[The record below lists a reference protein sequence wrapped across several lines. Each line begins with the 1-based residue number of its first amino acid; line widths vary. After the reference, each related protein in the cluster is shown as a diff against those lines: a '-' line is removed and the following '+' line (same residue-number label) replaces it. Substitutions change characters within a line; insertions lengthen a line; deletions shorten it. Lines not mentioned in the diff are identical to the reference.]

1 MSFIHRDYNKPRI
14 AMHNNKVMRK
24 SLFDKVFTK
33 SMVGGV
39 QVYGT
44 AQIYQNSSK
53 VRSDKTF
60 KRFLRNIGTSYK
72 EMNKQILETKNID
85 KVENIY
91 FKMNQS
97 KLLFS
102 PQSNA
107 DIADKLNN
115 DYLYDMSVP
124 YTNTAT
130 TYYYSQGRIANEVIA
145 TLPIDSDI
153 KNYQF
158 VNGTGTFDTTAD
170 GFYRITADGKIRIT
184 DAGVEPILSDPYD
197 VYSDTI
203 NPPTNKMNHDGG
215 SNQFGYTVRRTHLN
229 DTTSDVSIVLKIKRD
244 YIDVQITVGGQYT
257 NTISTAN
264 PVAGG
269 TPEMFNDLAAL
280 RASIESNAMQY
291 LAGVYPTNAWGVPTY
306 NNTINVG
313 SKRLSMKV
321 ADISYNEDWGHEL
334 DTLAVLDDGEL
345 YDVLEPVIGEVIE
358 LTPMEVQRSSAVGS
372 RGTAYTQLFNM
383 SYTYTK
389 RFKVKAVA
397 TETST
402 LITRQAIVAS
412 KFPTGGTIQFPGLFI
427 EPASINSAVMDTT
440 IKDAIKNLHT
450 EYYYEDNTIFH
461 RGYLRV
467 DAFNAMTANEFN
479 TVFTK
484 CFDTGFK
491 KKKTKW
497 WQKALAIVI
506 IIIAVVLIILSFL
519 FPPFGIATAS
529 LQAAMWALAIGMLFI
544 TLAGM
549 AYAKHVGDETGM
561 KMIAGATQVI
571 GIALAIVSICSG
583 YIDVMNGI
591 GALNAVGSMTAEQVA
606 AAGGASAVSSI
617 TTTIAVNTAVAG
629 VSLVLGVAS
638 FGVNALGMGSERDR
652 QIINA
657 ATALLGAYNS
667 WGNFTAGMSAPS
679 VGPVQNVSNFVKLAE
694 SGYRGY
700 MAVDAVGTKTPTSPT
715 AEEQAVPEDGVES
728 VFLLE
733 TRTVA
738 FDAIEALNEKMNLQ
752 YGMHAT
758 QGVLQKQYA

>member
-1 MSFIHRDYNKPRI
+1 MSFIYRDYNKPRI

-24 SLFDKVFTK
+24 SLFDKVFPKRT
-33 SMVGGV
+33 VGGV

-72 EMNKQILETKNID
+72 DMNKQILETPNIG

-91 FKMNQS
+91 FKMEQS
-97 KLLFS
+97 KLIFS
-102 PQSNA
+102 PKTNA
-107 DIADKLNN
+107 DITAKFNE
-115 DYLYDMSVP
+115 DYLYGMVGPFS
-124 YTNTAT
+124 NTTT
-130 TYYYSQGRIANEVIA
+130 TYYYSQGRSANEIIA
-145 TLPIDSDI
+145 TLPYDADV

-158 VNGTGTFDTTAD
+158 MNGVGAFDTTGD

-184 DAGVEPILSDPYD
+184 DAGVAPILSDPYD
-197 VYSDTI
+197 VYSATI

-215 SNQFGYTVRRTHLN
+215 SNQFGYTVRRTHLSN
-229 DTTSDVSIVLKIKRD
+229 TTSDVYITLKIKRD

-257 NTISTAN
+257 NTISTAA
-264 PVAGG
+264 PVDGG
-269 TPEMFNDLAAL
+269 VPEMFNDLSTL
-280 RASIESNAMQY
+280 RTAIESNSMEY
-291 LAGVYPTNAWGVPTY
+291 LAGVYT
-306 NNTINVG
+306 TINRSYSPTINLG
-313 SKRLSMKV
+313 SKSLSMKV

-334 DTLAVLDDGEL
+334 DTLAVLDDGEI
-345 YDVLEPVIGEVIE
+345 YDVLTPVIGEVIE
-358 LTPMEVQRSSAVGS
+358 LTPMEVQRSSTIGA
-372 RGTAYTQLFNM
+372 RGTTYTQLFNM

-412 KFPTGGTIQFPGLFI
+412 KFPTVGTIKFRSLFI
-427 EPASINSAVMDTT
+427 GLASISSAIMDTT

-450 EYYYEDNTIFH
+450 DFYYEDNAVFH

-467 DAFNAMTANEFN
+467 DAFNAMTANEFH

-484 CFDTGFK
+484 CFDTGFT

-497 WQKALAIVI
+497 WKKALAIIIVI
-506 IIIAVVLIILSFL
+506 VAIVIFVLTGGLAGVLSAFMV
-519 FPPFGIATAS
+519 
-529 LQAAMWALAIGMLFI
+529 AMAYALAFLVI
-544 TLAGM
+544 AQM
-549 AYAKHVGDETGM
+549 AYAKHVGDEWGM
-561 KMIAGATQVI
+561 KLIGGAITVAGTS
-571 GIALAIVSICSG
+571 LAIAAMASG
-583 YIDVMNGI
+583 YVDVMNGI
-591 GALNAVGSMTAEQVA
+591 GALNAMAGLSASQIAAVGGPAAVA
-606 AAGGASAVSSI
+606 AITQSIMLSTAMAAV
-617 TTTIAVNTAVAG
+617 TLA
-629 VSLVLGVAS
+629 LGVAS
-638 FGVNALGMGSERDR
+638 FGVNTLGMGSERDR

-657 ATALLGAYNS
+657 ATAVMGSYSS

-679 VGPVQNVSNFVKLAE
+679 VSPVQNVTNFVKLAE

-700 MAVDAVGTKTPTSPT
+700 MMVDAVGTKTPTSPT

>member
-1 MSFIHRDYNKPRI
+1 
-14 AMHNNKVMRK
+14 MHNNKVMRK
-24 SLFDKVFTK
+24 SLFDKVFPKRT
-33 SMVGGV
+33 VGGV

-72 EMNKQILETKNID
+72 DMNKQILETPNIG

-91 FKMNQS
+91 FKMEQR
-97 KLLFS
+97 KLIFS
-102 PQSNA
+102 PKTNA
-107 DIADKLNN
+107 DITAKFNA
-115 DYLYDMSVP
+115 DYLYDMVGPFS
-124 YTNTAT
+124 NTAT
-130 TYYYSQGRIANEVIA
+130 TYFYSQGRTANEVIA
-145 TLPIDSDI
+145 TLPYDADV

-158 VNGTGTFDTTAD
+158 MNGVGAFDTTGD

-215 SNQFGYTVRRTHLN
+215 SNQFSYTVRRTHLN
-229 DTTSDVSIVLKIKRD
+229 NTTSDVYVTLKIKRD

-257 NTISTAN
+257 NTISTAA
-264 PVAGG
+264 PVDDGV
-269 TPEMFNDLAAL
+269 PEMFNDLSAL
-280 RASIESNAMQY
+280 RTAIESNPMEY
-291 LAGVYPTNAWGVPTY
+291 LAGVYTTTNRSYSP
-306 NNTINVG
+306 TINIG
-313 SKRLSMKV
+313 SKSLSMKV

-345 YDVLEPVIGEVIE
+345 YDVLIPVIGEVIE
-358 LTPMEVQRSSAVGS
+358 LTPMEVQRSSTI
-372 RGTAYTQLFNM
+372 GTAYTQLFNM

-412 KFPTGGTIQFPGLFI
+412 KFPTGGTVKFRSLLIGL
-427 EPASINSAVMDTT
+427 ASINSAILDTT

-450 EYYYEDNTIFH
+450 DFYYEDNAVFH

-467 DAFNAMTANEFN
+467 DAFNAMTANEFH

-484 CFDTGFK
+484 CFDTGFT

-497 WQKALAIVI
+497 WKKALAIIIVI
-506 IIIAVVLIILSFL
+506 VAIVIFVLTGGLGGGLSAFMISMAYALTFLVIA
-519 FPPFGIATAS
+519 
-529 LQAAMWALAIGMLFI
+529 Q
-544 TLAGM
+544 M
-549 AYAKHVGDETGM
+549 AYAKHVGDEWGM
-561 KMIAGATQVI
+561 KLIGGAITVAGT
-571 GIALAIVSICSG
+571 ALAIAAMASG
-583 YIDVMNGI
+583 YVDVMNS
-591 GALNAVGSMTAEQVA
+591 LNALSAIQA
-606 AAGGASAVSSI
+606 AAPAIVTDVLKEVILHVTLELVMAS
-617 TTTIAVNTAVAG
+617 TM
-629 VSLVLGVAS
+629 LVLGVAS
-638 FGVNALGMGSERDR
+638 FGVNALGMGSEKDR

-657 ATALLGAYNS
+657 ATALLGAYNA

-679 VGPVQNVSNFVKLAE
+679 VGPVQNVTNFIKLAE

>member
-1 MSFIHRDYNKPRI
+1 
-14 AMHNNKVMRK
+14 MHNNKVMRK

-72 EMNKQILETKNID
+72 EMNKQILETENID

-184 DAGVEPILSDPYD
+184 AAGVEPILSDPYD

-229 DTTSDVSIVLKIKRD
+229 NTTSDVSIVLKIKRD

-321 ADISYNEDWGHEL
+321 ADIAYNEDWGHEL

-450 EYYYEDNTIFH
+450 EFYYEDNAIFH

-467 DAFNAMTANEFN
+467 DAFNAMTANEFH

-491 KKKTKW
+491 KKKAKW
-497 WQKALAIVI
+497 WQKALAVIIVI
-506 IIIAVVLIILSFL
+506 VAVAIFILTKGAGWKLSSVLL
-519 FPPFGIATAS
+519 
-529 LQAAMWALAIGMLFI
+529 ALAASMLFLQI
-544 TLAGM
+544 AM
-549 AYAKHVGDETGM
+549 MIYAKHVGDEWGM
-561 KMIAGATQVI
+561 KVIGGAI
-571 GIALAIVSICSG
+571 HINGIALAVVSIVSG
-583 YIDVMNGI
+583 YVDVMNGI
-591 GALNAVGSMTAEQVA
+591 GALNSMAGLSASQIAAVGGPQAVA
-606 AAGGASAVSSI
+606 AITQSIMISTAMSAV
-617 TTTIAVNTAVAG
+617 T
-629 VSLVLGVAS
+629 LVLGVAS
-638 FGVNALGMGSERDR
+638 FGVNALGMGGEKER

-657 ATALLGAYNS
+657 ATAIMGAYNS

-679 VGPVQNVSNFVKLAE
+679 VGPVQNVTNFIKLAE

-700 MAVDAVGTKTPTSPT
+700 MMVDAVGTKTPTSPT